1 MVIFTCM
8 SRFFHEGEVGVR
20 KILFIPLPSPVNK
33 NDRVRITQ
41 NFIKVKVIK

>member
-8 SRFFHEGEVGVR
+8 SRLGCEGEAGVR
-20 KILFIPLPSPVNK
+20 KIFCIPIPSPVHK
-33 NDRVRITQ
+33 NDKVGITQ